1 MGFQKTVLIVVW
13 GKHQVGGAFDN
24 WIVRGVQLN
33 CRICEV
39 AAPKL
44 GATHSYFAILTI
56 SEEYRS
62 LDWPYE
68 ELGVFASVNGDLCSV
83 IEKNDSAVFEIFDH
97 EIDAIDVTGHFDEQL
112 VSLGFEHE
120 VSFVKFFL
128 FCYHWSN
135 FWS

>member
-1 MGFQKTVLIVVW
+1 VGFQKTVLIVVW

-68 ELGVFASVNGDLCSV
+68 ELGVFASVDLDLSRV
-83 IEKNDSAVFEIFDH
+83 VKNVYLTIIKVLNH
-97 EIDAIDVTGHFDEQL
+97 EIYAIDVSRHFNQL
-112 VSLGFEHE
+112 LVTYALKHE
-120 VSFVKFFL
+120 IGL
-128 FCYHWSN
+128 I
-135 FWS
+135 